1 MNIAIIGTGAMGS
14 IYAGLLADAGHE
26 VWAIDIW
33 KDHVEA
39 IRQHGLRIEGPS
51 GHRTVETIHAETEP
65 AAASHCELHVIAT
78 KARHVGQAARAIAP
92 SLRSGTVVLT
102 IQNGL
107 GSRARIAKFLPVE
120 RVLLGV
126 AEGFG
131 ASVIAPGHVK
141 HTAMRNI
148 HLGDPTS
155 GLSSR
160 LQDVAEAWRKAGFPV
175 RVHADINPTIWE
187 KFLCNVTLSGPCT
200 AIGCTVA
207 ELLANAER
215 WEVAL
220 GCMRE
225 AYRVGQAEGVEF
237 SFDNPEAHVTAFAR
251 DLGGARPSMLLDHM
265 AERHSELEAING
277 QVSRRG
283 RNHGIAT
290 PFNDTICA
298 IVRARE
304 AGFRER
310 ET

>member
-1 MNIAIIGTGAMGS
+1 MGS

-33 KDHVEA
+33 TDHVEA
-39 IRQHGLRIEGPS
+39 IRQHGLRIDGPS
-51 GHRTVETIHAETEP
+51 GHKNVTTIHAETDP
-65 AAASHCELHVIAT
+65 TPASHCELQVIAT
-78 KARHVGQAARAIAP
+78 KARHVGQAARVIAR
-92 SLRSGTVVLT
+92 SLGSETVVLT

-107 GSRARIAKFLPVE
+107 GSKERIAKYLPVQ

-131 ASVIAPGHVK
+131 ASVVGPGHVM

-160 LQDVAEAWRKAGFPV
+160 LQIVADAWRQAGFPV
-175 RVHADINPTIWE
+175 RIHADINPTIWE

-200 AIGCTVA
+200 ATGCTVA
-207 ELLANAER
+207 ELLANGER

-225 AYRVGQAEGVEF
+225 AYRVGQAEGINF
-237 SFDNPEAHVTAFAR
+237 SFDDPEVHVTDFAR
-251 DLGGARPSMLLDHM
+251 DLGDARPSMLLDHL
-265 AERHSELEAING
+265 AGRHSELEAING
-277 QVSRRG
+277 QVSKRG
-283 RNHGIAT
+283 RALGIAT

-298 IVRARE
+298 VVRARE
-304 AGFRER
+304 ADFRER
-310 ET
+310 KM